1 MAVLVEGISAIIR
14 VQAIHE
20 RFPGGWKAF
29 VSKVPN
35 QTLCSD
41 NELARV
47 GFMTPDDCKGF
58 VDHLES
64 VGIIFQQDGHAQ
76 DVVVADQM
84 RGFTVPCDW
93 AEFGQIE
100 LQPGQTVSAVRIKGA
115 TEWQLF
121 CPEGWKYEGSLER
134 FPKRLNLEGFPYGHE
149 SDSRFALE
157 RRPVWDGE
165 AVFGGFAYA
174 RGEGG
179 GGGRH
184 DTGNCGAP
192 RCECQLC
199 GPLS

>member
-1 MAVLVEGISAIIR
+1 MGTAGVWRRTTLLRTCGSVWRPQRAMQMPQETGI
-14 VQAIHE
+14 
-20 RFPGGWKAF
+20 
-29 VSKVPN
+29 
-35 QTLCSD
+35 
-41 NELARV
+41 
-47 GFMTPDDCKGF
+47 
-58 VDHLES
+58 
-64 VGIIFQQDGHAQ
+64 
-76 DVVVADQM
+76 
-84 RGFTVPCDW
+84 
-93 AEFGQIE
+93 
-100 LQPGQTVSAVRIKGA
+100 
-115 TEWQLF
+115 
-121 CPEGWKYEGSLER
+121 LER

-192 RCECQLC
+192 RCEYQLC

>member
-1 MAVLVEGISAIIR
+1 MAVLVEGLSAIIR
-14 VQAIHE
+14 VHAIHE

-64 VGIIFQQDGHAQ
+64 VGIIFRQDGHTQ

-84 RGFTVPCDW
+84 RGLTVPCDW

-100 LQPGQTVSAVRIKGA
+100 LQPGQP
-115 TEWQLF
+115 
-121 CPEGWKYEGSLER
+121 C
-134 FPKRLNLEGFPYGHE
+134 
-149 SDSRFALE
+149 
-157 RRPVWDGE
+157 
-165 AVFGGFAYA
+165 
-174 RGEGG
+174 
-179 GGGRH
+179 
-184 DTGNCGAP
+184 
-192 RCECQLC
+192 
-199 GPLS
+199 PLSR

>member
-14 VQAIHE
+14 VHAIHE

-100 LQPGQTVSAVRIKGA
+100 LQPSQTVSAVQIKGA

-121 CPEGWKYEGSLER
+121 CPEGWKYEGSLSNHFGFVPTGGEQKSLR
-134 FPKRLNLEGFPYGHE
+134 FLRREEGMDVYVN
-149 SDSRFALE
+149 ALTGKE
-157 RRPVWDGE
+157 VY
-165 AVFGGFAYA
+165 V
-174 RGEGG
+174 
-179 GGGRH
+179 GR
-184 DTGNCGAP
+184 TGA
-192 RCECQLC
+192 
-199 GPLS
+199 